1 VALAVLNISVA
12 DANVFSFPPDPR
24 RRAATLTVF
33 DAIPA
38 IQHYDHD
45 GALQFWYN
53 WRDPLGGI
61 FTAISS
67 AYLWNWTLISNEFP
81 ELIMARVHRNVH
93 PGERLVILSARDDA
107 RGLAQKA
114 LAPLGLRLV
123 TLDYARIQ
131 RGTIAFGLTFAKLE
145 PVAEGTA
152 VNIPPSGI
160 TPEGTATLT
169 VHHSS
174 GVTVLTN
181 VEPFSWAGRLP
192 LPVEQ
197 VGRHPGAHAVVRVR
211 LSVSRGRITVGIVN
225 KDRTDFIA
233 RQMVPAGTGD
243 VDLGLGIPRLGE
255 AGPLVITNW
264 DVRGRS
270 QVRVESVSLATY
282 AVPGS
287 R

>member
-1 VALAVLNISVA
+1 
-12 DANVFSFPPDPR
+12 
-24 RRAATLTVF
+24 
-33 DAIPA
+33 
-38 IQHYDHD
+38 
-45 GALQFWYN
+45 
-53 WRDPLGGI
+53 
-61 FTAISS
+61 
-67 AYLWNWTLISNEFP
+67 
-81 ELIMARVHRNVH
+81 MAGVHRNVH

-114 LAPLGLRLV
+114 LAPLGLRLD

-145 PVAEGTA
+145 PIAEGTA
-152 VNIPPSGI
+152 VNIPSSGI
-160 TPEGTATLT
+160 IPEGTATLT
-169 VHHSS
+169 AHHSS

-197 VGRHPGAHAVVRVR
+197 VGHHPGAHAVVRVR

-282 AVPGS
+282 AVPES